1 MKTIGN
7 NIQYYRKKK
16 GLSED
21 DLARYLSVS
30 KDLVISWENGSREP
44 SSENIEKISSFL
56 RINTDDLCDVS
67 EEKKE
72 KIIPVYSYESKGKL
86 IGQCARCGKTI
97 YSNSEYG
104 MGRIETDKRGA
115 KRFVYD
121 PKDNSGD
128 EYFCDDCCSQLIA
141 LNLDEKQKEY
151 EKEKR
156 RISKV
161 IGTAIFAGLLTAG
174 ITAVGALVLYLFF
187 KNLLITYLV
196 GFSGLLTGYFAFS
209 FTYTFLLRENWI
221 HELVC
226 SYCKSSYVSL
236 FKKISDNDVQDV
248 LKTGFV
254 KYATMAVIYVSSS
267 IILILL
273 VIVLGFISMFVWPK
287 ARRDAI
293 NALEE
298 RK

>member
-44 SSENIEKISSFL
+44 SSENVEKISSFL
-56 RINTDDLCDVS
+56 RINTDDLYNVS

-86 IGQCARCGKTI
+86 VGQCARCGKTI
-97 YSNSEYG
+97 YSNSKYG
-104 MGRIETDKRGA
+104 MGKIEINKKGA
-115 KRFVYD
+115 ERFIYD

-128 EYFCDDCCSQLIA
+128 EYFCEDCCNQILV
-141 LNLDEKQKEY
+141 LNVEEKEKEY
-151 EKEKR
+151 DKEKR
-156 RISKV
+156 RIAKSA
-161 IGTAIFAGLLTAG
+161 GWAFFAGFLTALLTAIG
-174 ITAVGALVLYLFF
+174 AVVLYFIF

-196 GFSGLLTGYFAFS
+196 GFAGLLTGYFSFS
-209 FTYTFLLRENWI
+209 FTYTMLLRENWI
-221 HELVC
+221 HELIC

-236 FKKISDNDVQDV
+236 FKKISENDVQDV

-254 KYATMAVIYVSSS
+254 KYATMAVIYVASS

-273 VIVLGFISMFVWPK
+273 VIVLGFISMFIWPK

-293 NALEE
+293 KTLEE